1 MKKIIAFILCTVC
14 FLFSA
19 CEISNNQANNSSL
32 KNESEFESGNT
43 SSQNPLDEPSL
54 IIGTDGDI
62 WNSLDLVY
70 TLTENSSMALVEI
83 INITEGFFSDYG
95 DQDHI
100 IVEFKIIKDYYS
112 NISEN
117 TIIYVPIYLNE
128 LNTSIRQSFK
138 ANDNVDSTEKIDYDR
153 IDDSLLSVFLHQYQK
168 AIIFIEKVNKTQTW
182 FKKGNYNDR
191 VQFENITD
199 RILLYN
205 HFFPLGSNDIVLFD
219 EVLSFLDENNCF
231 YDSPYSN
238 IYAFSDFVY
247 KDISLQQME
256 ENIKNLYQLQQS
268 K

>member
-1 MKKIIAFILCTVC
+1 MKKIIAFILSMGCL
-14 FLFSA
+14 LFSS
-19 CEISNNQANNSSL
+19 CGIRNNPPVNSMPEGESNV
-32 KNESEFESGNT
+32 ESGNT
-43 SSQNPLDEPSL
+43 SIQNSSDESSL
-54 IIGTDGDI
+54 ITGTDGDI

-95 DQDHI
+95 EQDHI
-100 IVEFKIIKDYYS
+100 IVEFKVIKDYYN

-117 TIIYVPIYLNE
+117 TIINVPIYLNE
-128 LNTSIRQSFK
+128 TNTSIRQSFK
-138 ANDNVDSTEKIDYDR
+138 TNDNVDSTEKIDYDR
-153 IDDSLLSVFLHQYQK
+153 IDDSSLSVFLHQYQK
-168 AIIFIEKVNKTQTW
+168 AIIFIEKVNKAQTW

-191 VQFENITD
+191 VQFEDITD

-205 HFFPLGSNDIVLFD
+205 HFFPIGANDIVRFD

-238 IYAFSDFVY
+238 IYSFSDFVY